1 MFCPPATQ
9 LRPCERTLA
18 AVTIKTDGLI
28 FIFFKEENACL
39 DLLKFH
45 IRGGHILKIIRCAFL
60 VNLKKGI
67 INKRKLKVKTN

>member
-18 AVTIKTDGLI
+18 AVTIKTDGYEAASLI
-28 FIFFKEENACL
+28 FKKACL

-45 IRGGHILKIIRCAFL
+45 IRG
-60 VNLKKGI
+60 
-67 INKRKLKVKTN
+67 